1 MSEVNASFVYGQGA
15 RHEDYELDAE
25 QCWSLLGSS
34 GVGRFAFVH
43 AGRVAVYPVGYLV
56 YGGAV
61 YFRTSP
67 GGTVSQSLPQD
78 GVALQI
84 DAAQPAQKSGWS
96 VMVSGSAETVHD
108 SAELTALFG
117 QMAEEP
123 WAGGVRDLFVRIRP
137 SELTGRRVY
146 LA

>member
-15 RHEDYELDAE
+15 RHENYELDAE

-43 AGRVAVYPVGYLV
+43 GGRVAVYPVGYLV
-56 YGGAV
+56 YGGAL
-61 YFRTSP
+61 YFRTSQD
-67 GGTVSQSLPQD
+67 GTVSQSIPQD

-84 DAAQPAQKSGWS
+84 DATQTAQKSGWS
-96 VMVSGSAETVHD
+96 VMVSGSAEAVED
-108 SAELTALFG
+108 SSELTALFG
-117 QMAEEP
+117 RMTDEP

-137 SELTGRRVY
+137 EELSGRRVY

>member
-1 MSEVNASFVYGQGA
+1 MSEVNASFLYGQGA
-15 RHEDYELDAE
+15 RHENYELDAE

-34 GVGRFAFVH
+34 GIGRFAFAH
-43 AGRVAVYPVGYLV
+43 EGRIAVYPVGYLV

-67 GGTVSQSLPQD
+67 KGTVSQSLPQD

-84 DAAQPAQKSGWS
+84 DATQPAQKSGWS
-96 VMVSGSAETVHD
+96 VMVSGRAEAVED

-117 QMAEEP
+117 QMTDEP
-123 WAGGVRDLFVRIRP
+123 WAGGVRDLFVHIRP
-137 SELTGRRVY
+137 EELTGRRVY